1 MTYLLDTNVFIAL
14 MRGAYPSVR
23 ARYARAVRE
32 GDLLATSAIVAFE
45 LWYGVEK
52 SVKKTQN
59 AEAVAAVLSGL
70 QVLAFDDDD
79 AAAAGAIRTALEA
92 TGSAIG
98 AYDVL
103 IAGTAVNRNLTLVT
117 ANATEFSRVP
127 ALIWEDWSR

>member
-1 MTYLLDTNVFIAL
+1 M
-14 MRGAYPSVR
+14 
-23 ARYARAVRE
+23 RE

-52 SVKKTQN
+52 SAKKTQN

-92 TGSAIG
+92 TGNAIG